1 MGKPTLNPKKR
12 QMFSNKF
19 KLRIIQL
26 KDKGWKN
33 SELCKEFK
41 LSSSTCATM
50 YSAKSRETVKK
61 AFEQL
66 VNENTVVNNPFLKAA
81 VIHDVEWIMEYYLN
95 CNQERNVFLT
105 ESVICSKALEVFET
119 LMKNGLFHIDGS
131 RVSKGNPTPIYVG
144 RKILGK
150 RYEVQADV
158 QADEPVRNVI
168 SDQSDTDEPT
178 DVPNNSRI
186 SRLNVRNVISEDF
199 HLVISDQSDT
209 DEPTDVPNNSSIS
222 RLNVRNVIS
231 EESDPDEL
239 TEAPI
244 TVSSVRDVV
253 VDEAGPSTNKKQL
266 FFKFSHGWYH
276 RFVVKKLGYRHK
288 KKHGEAASADKQ
300 AVEKFVPELTKFILK
315 HYDGP
320 EYIYNVD
327 EGGLF
332 YKQILNCCVD
342 TSDKSKAM
350 SGFKKNK
357 VRATVLMGG
366 MLLERN

>member
-131 RVSKGNPTPIYVG
+131 RVSKGNPTPISVG

-209 DEPTDVPNNSSIS
+209 DNQ
-222 RLNVRNVIS
+222 LMF
-231 EESDPDEL
+231 L
-239 TEAPI
+239 I
-244 TVSSVRDVV
+244 TR
-253 VDEAGPSTNKKQL
+253 
-266 FFKFSHGWYH
+266 
-276 RFVVKKLGYRHK
+276 
-288 KKHGEAASADKQ
+288 
-300 AVEKFVPELTKFILK
+300 
-315 HYDGP
+315 
-320 EYIYNVD
+320 
-327 EGGLF
+327 
-332 YKQILNCCVD
+332 
-342 TSDKSKAM
+342 
-350 SGFKKNK
+350 
-357 VRATVLMGG
+357 VLAI
-366 MLLERN
+366 